1 MTITDI
7 QPRRAL
13 YYPRAHFTSTKWLK
27 SALLYW
33 ESLVRIVPDGSALQD
48 PPEVHE
54 LAAVG
59 LIENVS
65 PAPFR
70 RAAKRLFLRHVAG
83 AFRRPGALPFRDE
96 RDPAASRRS
105 YKLFP
110 VGEIERDLLRELR
123 AHGLAAVTEDW
134 VTMPSEM
141 ADVYRIGLAAEI
153 ARDLHVALAADPPF
167 LEVASTFLAH
177 QRVMGERIEETP
189 IDGYACAR
197 TMTPFRLLETS
208 HLPTDKL
215 LRARQKYADERL
227 AFRELVQSRAVP
239 IAALPSVVAIDS
251 HVRDLAVEFE
261 SEANVLRR
269 SRTESRLREATEIV
283 GVGAPAT
290 IGAGL
295 TLSGVS
301 AVAAALG
308 GVGSLAAG
316 VTDWV
321 VRRNQ
326 TLHGAHYLLSLE
338 ALANSVRAAGSM
350 RFGVPL
356 DVRPRR

>member
-54 LAAVG
+54 LAAIG
-59 LIENVS
+59 LIENIS
-65 PAPFR
+65 PAPFQ
-70 RAAKRLFLRHVAG
+70 RAATRLFLGHVAS

-96 RDPAASRRS
+96 RDPSASRRN
-105 YKLFP
+105 YKLFS
-110 VGEIERDLLRELR
+110 VGEIERDLLKELR

-153 ARDLHVALAADPPF
+153 AKDLHVALAADPPF

-177 QRVMGERIEETP
+177 QKVMGQGIEETP

-215 LRARQKYADERL
+215 LRARQKYADERRL
-227 AFRELVQSRAVP
+227 FRDLVQTRAVA

-251 HVRDLAVEFE
+251 HVRDLAFEFE

-283 GVGAPAT
+283 GVGAPAS

-321 VRRNQ
+321 VRQHQ
-326 TLHGAHYLLSLE
+326 TPHAAHYLLSLE
-338 ALANSVRAAGSM
+338 ALANSVRAAGSI
-350 RFGVPL
+350 RFGVPHDIL
-356 DVRPRR
+356 PPQ